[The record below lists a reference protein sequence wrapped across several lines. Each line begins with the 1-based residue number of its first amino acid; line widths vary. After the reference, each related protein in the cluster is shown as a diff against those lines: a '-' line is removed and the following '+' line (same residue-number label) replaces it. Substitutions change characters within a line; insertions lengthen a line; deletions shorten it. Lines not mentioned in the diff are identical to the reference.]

1 MLQAAVLGKP
11 KRIVRNEMENG
22 YTERHFIYQTHLT
35 EPQGKIKSRTAR
47 NIRKTVSVLFLS
59 ILTWHIV
66 LNGIA
71 QEPSV
76 RFIDVNGGTIAEVPA
91 QLQGEQIYL
100 PVDAVRQVFD
110 PDMADQ
116 YNHPRKRLTLKIQ
129 DKQIRLQVGNPI
141 IGIDPGGLTRPLPIP
156 PIIIGQQ
163 PMLPIAF
170 FTQILPDFYNLEALY
185 NPNLKRVQL
194 RPKGTWTP
202 TLTGNPVNWAIII
215 DPGHGG
221 TDDRGCESST
231 GLLEKDIVLALAKQL
246 SSISKEQGIQ
256 VYLTRQTDTKK
267 THFERIQIAKRNQGQ
282 LFLSLHCNASF
293 SPHAKGIK
301 IYLNNPKGQLRFP
314 SNVQSALT
322 GQRLKILAQANFLK
336 QSQDFA
342 SALQTELN
350 FLTDRPVEITELP
363 LVALSETYMPAV
375 LLELGYLSNVEDL
388 EKLSNSEYIAGVAE
402 AIVRAFQRYIS
413 SISLSASTTV
423 SEQ

>member
-1 MLQAAVLGKP
+1 MKP
-11 KRIVRNEMENG
+11 LSLPN
-22 YTERHFIYQTHLT
+22 
-35 EPQGKIKSRTAR
+35 RTAR
-47 NIRKTVSVLFLS
+47 NIRKTVRALFLS
-59 ILTWHIV
+59 V
-66 LNGIA
+66 LAWIIAPNCIA

-76 RFIDVNGGTIAEVPA
+76 RFIDVNGATIAEVTA
-91 QLQGEQIYL
+91 QRQAAQIYL
-100 PVDAVRQVFD
+100 PVDAIRQVFD
-110 PDMADQ
+110 PDMTDQ

-129 DKQIRLQVGNPI
+129 DKQIRLQIGDPAV
-141 IGIDPGGLTRPLPIP
+141 GIDPGGMTRDLPTP
-156 PIIIGQQ
+156 PIIIAQQ

-170 FTQILPDFYNLEALY
+170 FTELLPDFYNLEALY

-202 TLTGNPVNWAIII
+202 TQTANSVHWAIII

-231 GLLEKDIVLALAKQL
+231 GLLEKDLVLALAKQL
-246 SSISKEQGIQ
+246 SAISKPQGIP

-267 THFERIQIAKRNQGQ
+267 THFERIQVAKRNQGQ

-293 SPHAKGIK
+293 SPHEKGIK
-301 IYLNNPKGQLRFP
+301 IYLNNLKGYLRFP
-314 SNVQSALT
+314 SSRGGGASSVQT
-322 GQRLKILAQANFLK
+322 GQRLKILAQADFLK

-342 SALQTELN
+342 HTLQTELN
-350 FLTDRPVEITELP
+350 FLTETPVEIIELP

-388 EKLSNSEYIAGVAE
+388 EKLSNVEYITDVAE

-413 SISLSASTTV
+413 SISPLVPPTAL
-423 SEQ
+423 EQEQ